1 MKGAIIGGL
10 IAAILDIA
18 INVVSDNLT
27 NPWAWV
33 VFIIAVFASALV
45 GQNVEGKISQK
56 ASMIGKEN
64 DIQQDLET
72 HGLQTARTIGK
83 KNNIKQNI
91 KK

>member
-45 GQNVEGKISQK
+45 GKNVEGKISQK